1 MLELTKDS
9 VTNTIANEIVQLSHV
24 KGESVFITDPEGKR
38 IEFKYTEDGST
49 MVFTKDEEGR
59 GLAIEERS
67 NGAKLY
73 HISSDSTG
81 LPSTHEIKED
91 QTEIIYF
98 YDSVGSLQHFVEMKT
113 NGDRV
118 STILDKNGSMYS
130 IEQKQVGGIIFKAW
144 KIEENETKEGLV
156 WLHQDGDISE
166 FGAESVVSELYTRF
180 SKFLDGVRP

>member
-1 MLELTKDS
+1 MLELTRNEVTTS
-9 VTNTIANEIVQLSHV
+9 VANEIVQLSHI
-24 KGESVFITDPEGKR
+24 KGESVFVTDPEGKR
-38 IEFKYTEDGST
+38 IEFKYTTDGST

-59 GLAIEERS
+59 GLAIEERA

-98 YDSVGSLQHFVEMKT
+98 YDSVGTLQHFVEMKT
-113 NGDRV
+113 NGDRI

-130 IEQKQVGGIIFKAW
+130 IEQKQVGGVVFKAW
-144 KIEENETKEGLV
+144 KTNEAEVKEGMV
-156 WLHQDGDISE
+156 WLHQDGDVSE
-166 FGAESVVSELYTRF
+166 YGDNEVVSELYSRF
-180 SKFLDGVRP
+180 AKFLDGVRS